1 MPPNIDDPRLT
12 AYALGELDGPEY
24 AADHA
29 EMRSLIAAD
38 GEARLYVEELR
49 ATAAS
54 LRSELSL
61 EIAPGLDEGRRA
73 AILGERANEF
83 ELVPDAPLDAPP
95 PQPVPPPMRIRYND
109 DVDDAEGRD
118 DVYHVITHPVP
129 EPRRYRHNLIAV
141 AAAVAI
147 VTTTLTLLVSSLFR
161 NYGGYPGAGNGNPSA
176 IATMPAGPQFV
187 AAPATRPAEKSAPVA
202 ATEFPEDDT
211 SKSPRELFAVM
222 PADDAT
228 ARQAFTSISLTP
240 MATKATPPATNPSA
254 PPAGGAYALSIENP
268 FFETSRNPLS
278 SFAYNVGTD
287 SYGAIQKALASRQLP
302 SRAAVRIEEMVNFF
316 PYDYAAPTG
325 SEAFAS
331 HIEVASCPW
340 SPTHRLVRVGL
351 KARVLKQQE
360 KDELVA
366 DDLRIRVEFN
376 PALVGAY
383 RLIGYDRRYL
393 SQGASDAERTN
404 QIHSGQTVT
413 ALYEVVPVGQRIS
426 SADEPLKYQKP
437 AELTAAAAK
446 SRKELLTVKLKYT
459 DLQLD
464 PARFQGYRTQE
475 FAVVD
480 KGTNVKQASDD
491 FKFAAAVAGF
501 GMVLRESPHRG
512 TASYDSVLALAGEAV
527 RRPDSAAVAAG
538 DRRAEF
544 LDLVQQARQIRG

>member
-1 MPPNIDDPRLT
+1 
-12 AYALGELDGPEY
+12 
-24 AADHA
+24 
-29 EMRSLIAAD
+29 
-38 GEARLYVEELR
+38 
-49 ATAAS
+49 
-54 LRSELSL
+54 
-61 EIAPGLDEGRRA
+61 
-73 AILGERANEF
+73 
-83 ELVPDAPLDAPP
+83 
-95 PQPVPPPMRIRYND
+95 
-109 DVDDAEGRD
+109 
-118 DVYHVITHPVP
+118 
-129 EPRRYRHNLIAV
+129 
-141 AAAVAI
+141 
-147 VTTTLTLLVSSLFR
+147 
-161 NYGGYPGAGNGNPSA
+161 
-176 IATMPAGPQFV
+176 
-187 AAPATRPAEKSAPVA
+187 
-202 ATEFPEDDT
+202 
-211 SKSPRELFAVM
+211 M

-228 ARQAFTSISLTP
+228 ARQAFTSITLAP
-240 MATKATPPATNPSA
+240 LTKATPPATNPA
-254 PPAGGAYALSIENP
+254 TPPAGGAYALSIENP

-278 SFAYNVGTD
+278 SFAYNVGAD
-287 SYGAIQKALASRQLP
+287 SYAAIQKALASRQLP
-302 SRAAVRIEEMVNFF
+302 SGAAVRIEEMVNFF

-426 SADEPLKYQKP
+426 STDEPLKYQKP

-446 SRKELLTVKLKYT
+446 SRNELLTVKLKYT

-480 KGTNVKQASDD
+480 RGTNVKQASDD
-491 FKFAAAVAGF
+491 FKFAAAVASF
-501 GMVLRESPHRG
+501 GMVLRDSPHKG
-512 TASYDSVLALAGEAV
+512 SASYDLVLALAGQAV
-527 RRPDSAAVAAG
+527 RHPAGAAAD